1 MPSIIEISDLTD
13 PRLDLFARL
22 TEAQLRNRLE
32 PEKGIFIAES
42 PKVIQLALDAG
53 HAPVAFLMERKHVQG
68 QAQSLLARC
77 GDVPVYTADRDVLA
91 ALTGYPLTR
100 GILCAIR
107 RPQLPAVEDIC
118 QGARR
123 VAVLEGI
130 VDTTNV
136 GAIFRSAPPCTWTP
150 CFSLPPAVIRST
162 AGPFG

>member
-68 QAQSLLARC
+68 GGGTENGAHIGGVHNAFQHRDPAGPLA
-77 GDVPVYTADRDVLA
+77 DVLHGGQ
-91 ALTGYPLTR
+91 L
-100 GILCAIR
+100 
-107 RPQLPAVEDIC
+107 RPPY
-118 QGARR
+118 GA
-123 VAVLEGI
+123 
-130 VDTTNV
+130 
-136 GAIFRSAPPCTWTP
+136 
-150 CFSLPPAVIRST
+150 
-162 AGPFG
+162 